1 MEVLISYTY
10 TSSFSMRSIWL
21 VIALIPIDRF
31 ALMVDG
37 IWMNIEVKRR
47 NMIDSTP
54 LEVGDHRLHKVLD
67 NVFNIILLAID
78 IFK

>member
-1 MEVLISYTY
+1 MH
-10 TSSFSMRSIWL
+10 SFWVI
-21 VIALIPIDRF
+21 IALIPIDRF
-31 ALMVDG
+31 VLMVDG

-54 LEVGDHRLHKVLD
+54 LEVGDHRLHKALD
-67 NVFNIILLAID
+67 NVFNIILLANG